1 MNTFE
6 LNILASDK
14 PFFKGPCESLI
25 VPSLDGKYGILPHH
39 SNMIIAVVPGK
50 LVYVPLGQPKQEV
63 AVSHGLA
70 KVENNEVLVL
80 VDSVERVEDIDAQRA
95 IQAIKAAREALMQ
108 KRSIR
113 EYRIAQDQLDRAMN
127 RLRLKGKTDFLKD
140 RDKE

>member
-63 AVSHGLA
+63 AVSHGRACGRHRRPTCHPGHQGGKGSSYA
-70 KVENNEVLVL
+70 KKKHKRIPHRPRPTGPSNE
-80 VDSVERVEDIDAQRA
+80 
-95 IQAIKAAREALMQ
+95 QAPIKR
-108 KRSIR
+108 
-113 EYRIAQDQLDRAMN
+113 
-127 RLRLKGKTDFLKD
+127 
-140 RDKE
+140 